1 MPEGFGERLSGKSA
15 ETTRNPAM
23 SWNPAHRDR
32 IITGR
37 PSSKSIFWTSLG
49 IAVFLLLLVYVVR
62 HFHGATVVNRE
73 SSAANCTLFAS
84 SSGNDANSGA
94 SSSAPKSFS
103 GAAAASRP
111 GSVVCLLGG
120 AYPLISSFRPPSSGT
135 PSSWIV
141 YKDYGDGPVNF
152 IWTGVADASAM
163 FQIGGGSF
171 PSKPAYLEFRG
182 LSLDGRGNAADG
194 FFCRGSHHIHFINNS
209 ISNTGGSGIA
219 SINCDYLT
227 ADHNLIYHNGYMP
240 STTAV
245 PGEYGW
251 TSGISF
257 NSNQWFD
264 NHSGFHNIISNN
276 IIAGEYDGSNHH
288 TDGNGIILDLSSG
301 SYDPSTANTPPALVL
316 NNVVYGNGGRCIVA
330 YVVSN
335 FWVVNNT
342 CYENNLDPSLK
353 NAGSIETNDSHDGY
367 FINNIAVAWSNTHP
381 AYEQQNS
388 NSNIFYYSNLYFGPA
403 SNFMYSEPSQLLQA
417 DPLFL
422 SPPVFD
428 PALPA
433 QYATVLPPLRLG
445 NGLSLGTS
453 SPAIAKGIDP
463 ATLPNL
469 PQAIVTDLKKYIYAD
484 INGHHRKPGDPID
497 LGAYQSGDHH

>member
-1 MPEGFGERLSGKSA
+1 MA
-15 ETTRNPAM
+15 
-23 SWNPAHRDR
+23 WNPVQRDR
-32 IITGR
+32 LFTER
-37 PSSKSIFWTSLG
+37 SSRKNIFWTTLG
-49 IAVFLLLLVYVVR
+49 VVVFLLLLVYVVKR
-62 HFHGATVVNRE
+62 FPGATVMNHE

-84 SSGNDANSGA
+84 PFGNDANSGA
-94 SSSAPKSFS
+94 SLSSPKSFS
-103 GAAAASRP
+103 GAATATRP

-120 AYPLISSFRPPSSGT
+120 TYPLISSFSPPSSGT

-141 YKDYGDGPVNF
+141 YRDYGDGLVNF
-152 IWTGVADASAM
+152 VWTGAADASAM
-163 FQIGGGSF
+163 FHIGDGGF
-171 PSKPAYLEFRG
+171 PSKPSYLEFRG
-182 LSLDGRGNAADG
+182 LHIDGQGNAADG

-209 ISNTGGSGIA
+209 ISNTGGAGIA
-219 SINCDYLT
+219 SIKCDYLT
-227 ADHNLIYHNGYMP
+227 ANHNLIYHNGYMP

-245 PGEYGW
+245 PDQYGW

-257 NSNQWFD
+257 NSSQWFD

-288 TDGNGIILDLSSG
+288 TDGNGIILDLSTG
-301 SYDPSTANTPPALVL
+301 SYDPSTANAPPALLL

-330 YVVSN
+330 YVVTN

-342 CYENNLDPSLK
+342 CYKNNLDPGLK

-367 FINNIAVAWSNTHP
+367 FINNIAVAWSNANP

-388 NSNIFYYSNLYFGPA
+388 NSNILYYSNMYFGAA
-403 SNFMYSEPSQLLQA
+403 SNFTYSEPSQLLQG

-428 PALPA
+428 PALSN
-433 QYATVLPPLRLG
+433 QYATVLPALRLG
-445 NGLSLGTS
+445 SGLTLGPSSL
-453 SPAIAKGIDP
+453 ALAKGIDP
-463 ATLPNL
+463 TTLPNL
-469 PQAIVTDLKKYIYAD
+469 PQAIVTDLKKYIYTD
-484 INGHHRKPGDPID
+484 IHGNRRTPGGPID